1 MTFTNVFIVGVV
13 VILVC
18 VMLDEFL
25 ETYDEW
31 RKDIDDEF

>member
-1 MTFTNVFIVGVV
+1 MTFTNLFIVGVV

-31 RKDIDDEF
+31 RNGDDEF

>member
-1 MTFTNVFIVGVV
+1 MTVGEIFIVGIV

-31 RKDIDDEF
+31 RNSDDEF

>member
-1 MTFTNVFIVGVV
+1 MTFTNLFIVGVV

-25 ETYDEW
+25 EAYDEFM
-31 RKDIDDEF
+31 DGDDDES